1 MARTP
6 KILPK
11 DIRDA
16 IREMSKHPTGMPRK
30 VKGRSPQQ
38 LSATE
43 KAEVTK
49 RKPVIKT
56 TVPPKVIA
64 KKRSETAQQRKE
76 NLKNLKKTPPKK
88 SVRQPI
94 VLSKKI
100 PTRQELEANLRAV
113 KYKGKTLYLTPA
125 QIKKIAKGAGIK
137 VDFPKGSE
145 VNLFK
150 ELPKGI
156 FERET
161 GLSPEARAA
170 KDRIAAKDADTARK
184 VAEAEWQRQLAL
196 HKRNPQK
203 YRHPNAKLI
212 DPTSAT
218 AEARARKLLEEELRR
233 RASAAKPKGNV
244 GRIGGIPGVG
254 FGSGLEQIR

>member
-125 QIKKIAKGAGIK
+125 QIEKLFPRSKGTT
-137 VDFPKGSE
+137 
-145 VNLFK
+145 
-150 ELPKGI
+150 KGI